1 MSLVVVTSPEN
12 AISNLTDLVTEV
24 RDELDDSAYDI
35 TAIYRAIAR
44 AEAVFNRE
52 LRTPKMETEY
62 QFTTD
67 TEETELPTDFLQM
80 RTAYEEN
87 SPDNPLNAMSPA
99 GLRSYYQGRTGSPE
113 AFAVE
118 NRRFVMAPIGSA
130 TFTILYYARIP
141 SLTTDNP
148 SNWLLEEHPDVY
160 LHQVL
165 AIIFNKIGDRDRAM
179 DNQQIAAG
187 IIEAINK
194 SGKKNRWSGG
204 PLVPRGISQVYG
216 ARR

>member
-12 AISNLTDLVTEV
+12 AISSLSDLVDEV
-24 RDELDDSAYDI
+24 RDELDDDAFSAER
-35 TAIYRAIAR
+35 IYKAIAR

-52 LRTPKMETEY
+52 LRCPKMETTY

-67 TEETELPTDFLQM
+67 TEETELPLDFLQM
-80 RTAYEEN
+80 RTAYEED
-87 SPDNPLNAMSPA
+87 SPDNPLNAMSPS

-113 AFAVE
+113 AFTVE
-118 NRRFVMAPIGSA
+118 NRRFVMAPVGEA

-141 SLTTDNP
+141 ALTSDNP

-165 AIIFNKIGDRDRAM
+165 AILFNKTGDRDRAI
-179 DNQQIAAG
+179 DNQQIAGG
-187 IIEAINK
+187 IIEAINA
-194 SGKKNRWSGG
+194 SGRKNRWAGG